1 MKVKLTDVCT
11 PKQWKTISTNEL
23 LEKGYPVYG
32 ANGLIGHY
40 SEYNHEQPV
49 VTITCRGAT
58 CGAVNVTVPKSYV
71 NGNAMC
77 LDNLCPNVLLHYLYY
92 CLLHYDFSH
101 VISGSAQP
109 QITRQGLEKVEI
121 EVCSIEQQI
130 IIVDSLRKI
139 EAVITARQQQLHK
152 LDELVKARFV
162 EMFGDPVENPM
173 KWETMPFLSIGDCK
187 NGMNFHYEDSGVDI
201 HCLGVGD
208 FKNHSTIR
216 DTTALPKVSLNEMPT
231 DEYLLKD
238 EDIVFVR
245 SNGNKALV
253 GRSVAVYPGNT
264 PTTFS
269 GFCIRY
275 RKNDDSVAIQYLLR
289 VLKCESIRRKMA
301 GRGANIQNLNQQ
313 ILSNLVIPI
322 PPIELQNQFA
332 DFIAQCDKSK
342 FVVQQAL
349 EKAQLLFDSLMQQY
363 FG

>member
-162 EMFGDPVENPM
+162 EMFGDLKTNSKHWKKVGFTECATIDTNM
-173 KWETMPFLSIGDCK
+173 IHDFDG
-187 NGMNFHYEDSGVDI
+187 YEDYPHIGIDSIEKETGRLSGYRTIAEDGVISGKYLFTPQHIIYSKIRPNLNKVALPDFTGLCSADAYPI
-201 HCLGVGD
+201 LVNADVCTREYLGYTMRSSFFLD
-208 FKNHSTIR
+208 YILAFSNRTN
-216 DTTALPKVSLNEMPT
+216 LPKVNKTQVEGFSLP
-231 DEYLLKD
+231 L
-238 EDIVFVR
+238 
-245 SNGNKALV
+245 
-253 GRSVAVYPGNT
+253 
-264 PTTFS
+264 
-269 GFCIRY
+269 
-275 RKNDDSVAIQYLLR
+275 
-289 VLKCESIRRKMA
+289 
-301 GRGANIQNLNQQ
+301 
-313 ILSNLVIPI
+313 

-332 DFIAQCDKSK
+332 EFIKQIDKSK
-342 FVVQQAL
+342 FV
-349 EKAQLLFDSLMQQY
+349 EIIELLNLLIYTITKEVSPW
-363 FG
+363 